1 MSIATREAAES
12 YPFKDSFT
20 EHGNERTNLRREGY
34 IAGRTA
40 PVTKEEIDAAA
51 RVLWSDAL
59 YRRARHFGIVQ
70 DFDDL
75 AEEDRQHLTHAA
87 QAMLSAAR
95 KQVVTDEDC

>member
-40 PVTKEEIDAAA
+40 PVTEEEIEAAA
-51 RVLWSDAL
+51 KAMYEATFWQDEPVFGWEQTQSI
-59 YRRARHFGIVQ
+59 YRKKAR
-70 DFDDL
+70 L
-75 AEEDRQHLTHAA
+75 A
-87 QAMLSAAR
+87 LSAAR
-95 KQVVTDEDC
+95 KQVSDE